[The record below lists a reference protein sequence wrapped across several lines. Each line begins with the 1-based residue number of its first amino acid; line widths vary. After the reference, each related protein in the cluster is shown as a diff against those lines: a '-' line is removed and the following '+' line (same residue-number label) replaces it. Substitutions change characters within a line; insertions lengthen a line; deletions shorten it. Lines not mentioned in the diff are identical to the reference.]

1 VWKIQWPSDYSL
13 KIYEKPG
20 KTTRSEGYRRKM
32 HTYMYAYVG
41 RAVTTKACLMAI
53 ITDFSQPQ
61 RKRQQRHPF
70 WPAAGRL
77 MAGE

>member
-1 VWKIQWPSDYSL
+1 MKNLARPLEVKDI
-13 KIYEKPG
+13 EG
-20 KTTRSEGYRRKM
+20 KCIHM
-32 HTYMYAYVG
+32 YMYAYVG